1 VKRRN
6 RFNEFATNPNNRR
19 EKNQMKRSSLKTTL
33 LILLIAFSFT
43 FGIFAGPVIAAE
55 SKYKDYPVPKELMD
69 QVRKEGSKLNVY
81 NWAEWWPEELF
92 NNFSKEFGIQVVFD
106 YYADTEEM
114 VTKFKLNPKAPYDVV
129 LGCGVAEVI
138 RLRAMGIVQDLNHD
152 YLPNVK
158 AYLKDEYKNRAFDP
172 GNRFQIPDS
181 GYATTYAVN
190 SKYVDMKDPKIGSWK
205 FIFENKKYANK
216 ITMLDN
222 MYEAIGAALKSLGYS
237 WNSDNESELMQAK
250 EVLIKQKARVMAYD
264 SWPRRPLVEEEA
276 WISQTWD
283 GDAWLVSQDMPSKGS
298 LKGVLPKEGTYI
310 GTNTDFIPS
319 GAKHPAA
326 AHLFLNYLYRTDVNV
341 LLIKVIGYPPAH
353 KHVMEFM
360 SPEMKAWPGF
370 ILPDGYIEKCDFVDE
385 KAFTGK
391 GKALRLKIWEAL
403 KQ

>member
-1 VKRRN
+1 
-6 RFNEFATNPNNRR
+6 
-19 EKNQMKRSSLKTTL
+19 MKRSNLKKTS
-33 LILLIAFSFT
+33 LILLLAVSFVL
-43 FGIFAGPVIAAE
+43 GIFAGPLSAAE
-55 SKYKDYPVPKELMD
+55 PKYKDYPVPKEVMD
-69 QVRKEGSKLNVY
+69 QVRKEDSKLFVY

-92 NNFSKEFGIQVVFD
+92 KNFSKEFGVKVVFD

-114 VTKFKLNPKAPYDVV
+114 VAKFKLNPKAPYDVV
-129 LGCGVAEVI
+129 LGSGTAEVI
-138 RLRAMGIVQDLNHD
+138 RLRAMGIVRDLNHD

-158 AYLKDEYKNRAFDP
+158 AYLKDAYKNRAFDP

-190 SKYVDMKDPKIGSWK
+190 SKYVDMKDPSIGSWK
-205 FIFENKKYANK
+205 FLFESEKYKNK

-250 EVLIKQKARVMAYD
+250 EVLMKQKARVMAYD

-276 WISQTWD
+276 WVSQTWD
-283 GDAWLVSQDMPSKGS
+283 GDAWLVSQDMPTKGS

-341 LLIKVIGYPPAH
+341 LLIKTIGYPPAH

-360 SPEMKAWPGF
+360 SPAMKAWPGF
-370 ILPDGYIEKCDFVDE
+370 ILPDGYIEKCDMVDE
-385 KAFTGK
+385 RAFTGK
-391 GKALRLKIWEAL
+391 GKELRLKIWEDL
-403 KQ
+403 KK

>member
-1 VKRRN
+1 VKPRN
-6 RFNEFATNPNNRR
+6 RFNEFATNPNNRK

-43 FGIFAGPVIAAE
+43 FGIFAGPVSAAE

-69 QVRKEGSKLNVY
+69 QVRKEGSKLYVY

-92 NNFSKEFGIQVVFD
+92 NNFSKEFGIQMVFD

-114 VTKFKLNPKAPYDVV
+114 VTKFKLNPKTPYDVV

-152 YLPNVK
+152 YLPNVT

-172 GNRFQIPDS
+172 GNRFQLPDS

-190 SKYVDMKDPKIGSWK
+190 SKYVDMKDPQIGSWK
-205 FIFENKKYANK
+205 FLFENEKYANK

-250 EVLIKQKARVMAYD
+250 EVLMKQKPRVMAYD

-283 GDAWLVSQDMPSKGS
+283 GDAWLVSQDMPNKGS

-360 SPEMKAWPGF
+360 SPEMKAWSGF

>member
-1 VKRRN
+1 
-6 RFNEFATNPNNRR
+6 
-19 EKNQMKRSSLKTTL
+19 MKRSNLKKTS
-33 LILLIAFSFT
+33 LILLLAVSFIL
-43 FGIFAGPVIAAE
+43 GIFAGPLSAAE

-92 NNFSKEFGIQVVFD
+92 NNFSKEFGIKVVFD

-114 VTKFKLNPKAPYDVV
+114 VAKFKLNPKAPYDVV
-129 LGCGVAEVI
+129 LGCGTDSVI
-138 RLRAMGIVQDLNHD
+138 RLRAMGIVKELNHA
-152 YLPNVK
+152 YLPNLT

-181 GYATTYAVN
+181 GFATTYAVN
-190 SKYVDMKDPKIGSWK
+190 SKYVDMKDPQIGSWK
-205 FIFENKKYANK
+205 FLFENEKYANK

-237 WNSDNESELMQAK
+237 WNSDNEFELMQAK
-250 EVLIKQKARVMAYD
+250 EVLMKQKPRVMAYD

-276 WISQTWD
+276 WVSQTWD
-283 GDAWLVSQDMPSKGS
+283 GDAWLVSQDMPNKGS

-319 GAKHPAA
+319 GTKHPAA

-391 GKALRLKIWEAL
+391 GKDLRLKIWEAL
-403 KQ
+403 KK

>member
-1 VKRRN
+1 VKQRN
-6 RFNEFATNPNNRR
+6 RFNEFATDPNNRR
-19 EKNQMKRSSLKTTL
+19 EKNQMKRSNLKKTS
-33 LILLIAFSFT
+33 LILLLAVSFIL
-43 FGIFAGPVIAAE
+43 GVFAGPLSAAE
-55 SKYKDYPVPKELMD
+55 SKYEDYPVPKKLMD
-69 QVRKEGSKLNVY
+69 QVRKEGSKLHVY

-92 NNFSKEFGIQVVFD
+92 NNFSEEFGIQVVFD
-106 YYADTEEM
+106 YYADSEEM
-114 VTKFKLNPKAPYDVV
+114 VAKFKLNPKAAYDVV
-129 LGCGVAEVI
+129 LGTGAAEVI
-138 RLRAMGIVQDLNHD
+138 RLRAMGIAKDLNHD

-172 GNRFQIPDS
+172 GNRFQLPDS

-190 SKYVDMKDPKIGSWK
+190 SKYVDMKDPQIGSWK
-205 FIFENKKYANK
+205 FLFENEKYANK

-250 EVLIKQKARVMAYD
+250 EVLMKQKPRVMAYD
-264 SWPRRPLVEEEA
+264 SWPRRLQVEEEA

-283 GDAWLVSQDMPSKGS
+283 GDAWLVSQEIGS

-310 GTNTDFIPS
+310 GTNTDFIPN
-319 GAKHPAA
+319 GTEHPAA

-391 GKALRLKIWEAL
+391 GQDLRVKIWEAL
-403 KQ
+403 KK

>member
-1 VKRRN
+1 MRKSN
-6 RFNEFATNPNNRR
+6 
-19 EKNQMKRSSLKTTL
+19 LKKTA
-33 LILLIAFSFT
+33 LILLLAVSFIL
-43 FGIFAGPVIAAE
+43 GIFAGPLSAAE
-55 SKYKDYPVPKELMD
+55 PKYKDYPVPKEVMD
-69 QVRKEGSKLNVY
+69 QVRKEGSKLVVY

-92 NNFSKEFGIQVVFD
+92 KNFSKEFGVKVVFD

-114 VTKFKLNPKAPYDVV
+114 VAKFKLNPKASYDVV
-129 LGCGVAEVI
+129 LGCGVGDVI
-138 RLRAMGIVQDLNHD
+138 QLRAFGVASTLNWD
-152 YLPNVK
+152 WLPNVK

-172 GNRFQIPDS
+172 GNKFQLPDS

-190 SKYVDMKDPKIGSWK
+190 SKYVDMKDPSIGSWK
-205 FIFENKKYANK
+205 FLFESEKYKNK

-222 MYEAIGAALKSLGYS
+222 MYEAIGAALKYLGYS

-250 EVLIKQKARVMAYD
+250 EVLLKQKPRVMAYD

-276 WISQTWD
+276 WVSQTWD
-283 GDAWLVSQDMPSKGS
+283 GDAWLVSQDMPTKGS
-298 LKGVLPKEGTYI
+298 LKGVLPKEGTFI
-310 GTNTDFIPS
+310 DANTDFIPS

-341 LLIKVIGYPPAH
+341 LLIKVIGYPPVH

-385 KAFTGK
+385 RAFTGK
-391 GKALRLKIWEAL
+391 GKELRLKIWEAL
-403 KQ
+403 KK

>member
-1 VKRRN
+1 MRKSN
-6 RFNEFATNPNNRR
+6 
-19 EKNQMKRSSLKTTL
+19 LKKTS
-33 LILLIAFSFT
+33 LILLLAVSFIL
-43 FGIFAGPVIAAE
+43 GIFAGPLSAAE
-55 SKYKDYPVPKELMD
+55 PKYKDYPVPKEVMD
-69 QVRKEGSKLNVY
+69 QVRKEDSKLFVY

-92 NNFSKEFGIQVVFD
+92 KNFSKEFGVKVVFD

-114 VTKFKLNPKAPYDVV
+114 VAKFKLNPKAPYDVV
-129 LGCGVAEVI
+129 LGCGIAEVI
-138 RLRAMGIVQDLNHD
+138 RLRGMGIVRDLNHD

-158 AYLKDEYKNRAFDP
+158 AYLKDAYKNRAFDP

-190 SKYVDMKDPKIGSWK
+190 SKYVDMKDPSIGSWK
-205 FIFENKKYANK
+205 FLFESEKYKNK

-250 EVLIKQKARVMAYD
+250 EVLMKQKARVMAYD

-276 WISQTWD
+276 WVSQTWD
-283 GDAWLVSQDMPSKGS
+283 GDAWLVSQDMPTKGS

-310 GTNTDFIPS
+310 SANTDFIPS

-341 LLIKVIGYPPAH
+341 LLIKTIGYPPAH

-360 SPEMKAWPGF
+360 SPAMKAWPGF
-370 ILPDGYIEKCDFVDE
+370 ILPDGYIEKCDMVDE
-385 KAFTGK
+385 RAFTGK
-391 GKALRLKIWEAL
+391 GKELRLKIWEDL
-403 KQ
+403 KK